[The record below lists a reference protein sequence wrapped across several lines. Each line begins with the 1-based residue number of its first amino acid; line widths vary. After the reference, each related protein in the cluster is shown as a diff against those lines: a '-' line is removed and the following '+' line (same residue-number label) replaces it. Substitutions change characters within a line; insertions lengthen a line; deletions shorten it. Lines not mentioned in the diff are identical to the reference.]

1 MMIPF
6 RHRKLIFVAWAKV
19 LVSYL
24 VFIKEM
30 LYLYWDQTQLDA
42 SITSQIMYI
51 EKILNLACERTDI
64 YISEGYYL
72 GPWIVTAEETPDP
85 EFYMDLYDSYVYTKR
100 DAVDVDFIV
109 NIPTGIESSIPVIA
123 ALAHKY
129 KLPGKCFII
138 QKF

>member
-6 RHRKLIFVAWAKV
+6 RHRQLRFVAWVKV
-19 LVSYL
+19 FVSYL
-24 VFIKEM
+24 VYIKVM

-42 SITSQIMYI
+42 SITSQIIYI

-64 YISEGYYL
+64 YIDEGYYL

-85 EFYMDLYDSYVYTKR
+85 EFYMDQADSYVFTR
-100 DAVDVDFIV
+100 HDAVDVDFIV
-109 NIPTGIESSIPVIA
+109 NIPAGISSAIPVIA
-123 ALAHKY
+123 ALTHKY
-129 KLPGKCFII
+129 KLPGKYFII